1 MDLFSHAHKKDPSLT
16 PLAERM
22 RPETLE
28 AVLGQP
34 HLAGPQGLLT
44 RLLKEKR
51 LPSLIFWG
59 PPGSGK
65 TTLAEVIYKQA
76 GLRFIALSAVS
87 AGVKDIRAAVSQAK
101 DHRNMNGQKTLLF
114 IDEIHRFNKAQQD
127 ALLPFVEQGIVY
139 LVGAT
144 TENPSFEVNAALLS
158 RCRVVKTHPLAAED
172 LAHLAQTALQDAEK
186 GLGQDHLKME
196 HDAIAALVMAA
207 AGDARRLLGAL
218 EVAADLAKAEGREEI
233 QQDDVEQAVAR
244 RVLLYDKSGD
254 AHYDVVSA
262 FIKSMRGSDPDAA
275 MHYLTRMLEAGEDPR
290 FILRRLI
297 IFASED
303 VGNADPQA
311 LQVAT
316 AALSAYEMVGLPE
329 GTLPLT
335 QATLYLATAPKSNTV
350 IQSYGLAR
358 KDVLALGALPVPN
371 HLKNAPTSL
380 MKQMGHGQDYKYPHN
395 YEKNHIQQNYL
406 PEQLLGRTYYKP
418 SDQGYEKEIGKRLQ
432 AWRKCDKN

>member
-1 MDLFSHAHKKDPSLT
+1 MDLFSHAHKKDPLLT

-22 RPETLE
+22 RPETLD

-34 HLAGPQGLLT
+34 HLAGPEGLLT
-44 RLLKEKR
+44 RLLRERR

-65 TTLAEVIYKQA
+65 TTLAEVLYKQA

-87 AGVKDIRAAVSQAK
+87 AGVKDIRAAVSQAR
-101 DHRNMNGQKTLLF
+101 DHRNLHGQKTLLF

-158 RCRVVKTHPLAAED
+158 RCRVVKTLPLAPED
-172 LAHLAQTALQDAEK
+172 LSNLAAQALTNDER
-186 GLGQDHLKME
+186 GLGLEQLTLNE
-196 HDAIAALVMAA
+196 DACAALVLASS
-207 AGDARRLLGAL
+207 GDARRLLGAL
-218 EVAADLAKAEGREEI
+218 EVAADLAKA
-233 QQDDVEQAVAR
+233 QDRKVILQEYVEQAVAR
-244 RVLLYDKSGD
+244 RVLLYDKNGD
-254 AHYDVVSA
+254 AHYDIISA

-316 AALSAYEMVGLPE
+316 SALSAFEMVGLPE
-329 GTLPLT
+329 GTLPIT
-335 QATLYLATAPKSNTV
+335 QATLYLATAPKSNAV

-358 KDVLALGALPVPN
+358 KDVVTHGNLPVPD
-371 HLKNAPTSL
+371 HLKNAPTTL
-380 MKQMGHGQDYKYPHN
+380 MKQMGHGADYKYPHN
-395 YEKNHIQQNYL
+395 FEQHHVKQDYL
-406 PEQLLGRTYYKP
+406 PAALLGRVYYHP
-418 SDQGYEKEIGKRLQ
+418 SKEGHEKEISKRLQ
-432 AWRKCDKN
+432 AWRN